1 MQILPDSL
9 RTKSVN
15 GLILILLTG
24 FCFFSF
30 SYQLGEVPPYHTD
43 ENFYILSAKN
53 MLQSGDY
60 LTPMYHEEK
69 RFAKPILFYWLVA
82 ASYKAFGINLVSA
95 RLWSVVFGT
104 LSAGLVFLLGKRL
117 VTV

>member
-1 MQILPDSL
+1 MQNLPASIK
-9 RTKSVN
+9 TTSVN
-15 GLILILLTG
+15 GLALILLTG
-24 FCFFSF
+24 LCLFSF

-53 MLQSGDY
+53 MIQSGDY
-60 LTPMYHEEK
+60 LTPMFHEKK

-82 ASYKAFGINLVSA
+82 ASYKTFGVNLVSA

-104 LSAGLVFLLGKRL
+104 LSVGWFF
-117 VTV
+117 